1 MSISQPMTAKQISK
15 VTRLRVDSCSHVLG
29 KFKARGMVICLNP
42 TARNS
47 RVFGLTELGLKCRKQ
62 LARTSGKAEQDMVDV
77 ADIDWEL
84 YGWVCFRHRAA
95 VIQILTEPMQ
105 PSAMKRRLRNRNSG
119 IRISANNVRDIV
131 KLFLARGIVQQVYV
145 RKKAHPLYEQ
155 PFAIKVKRSFIPE
168 LKPPETNFNVI
179 AVI

>member
-15 VTRLRVDSCSHVLG
+15 VTRLRVDSCSHALG

-42 TARNS
+42 TARSS
-47 RVFGLTELGLKCRKQ
+47 RVFGLTESGLGCRKQ
-62 LARTSGKAEQDMVDV
+62 LVLDSGKAAKPVADV
-77 ADIDWEL
+77 AGVVWEL

-95 VIQILTEPMQ
+95 VIRVLTEPMQ

-131 KLFLARGIVQQVYV
+131 KLFLARGIVQQVHV
-145 RKKAHPLYEQ
+145 RKKAHPLYELT
-155 PFAIKVKRSFIPE
+155 E
-168 LKPPETNFNVI
+168 LGKKFQRLLLQAEMRF
-179 AVI
+179 